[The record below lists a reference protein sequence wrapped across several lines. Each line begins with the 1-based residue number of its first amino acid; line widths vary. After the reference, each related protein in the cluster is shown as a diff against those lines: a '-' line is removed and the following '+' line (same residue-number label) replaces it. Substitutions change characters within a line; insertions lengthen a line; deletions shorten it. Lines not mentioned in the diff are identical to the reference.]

1 MMKRVLSLLLALALC
16 FSLLPAAAFA
26 EDAGAEEELQT
37 NGNPNAAVQA
47 AQALLDALPDEATA
61 NNAEE
66 LSAQLAAIDEAL
78 AALTEEQL
86 AALNTA
92 RYVALC
98 EALTG
103 LTAVQYQ
110 IFVKTLTGKNITL
123 DVDSTDTVL
132 SVKQKIYEKEGIPTD
147 QQRLIFAGKQLED
160 TKTLGEYNIQKEATI
175 HLVLRLPHTDHPIC
189 GDPACEDA
197 SHAVP
202 EGSSWTDVS
211 SLTKITNAGY
221 YYLTADVTLDQTWTP
236 ADGTVLDLNGYSIT
250 MQQEGDAIKV
260 TGSFTLT
267 DCKDG
272 KTEYGK
278 ITHKTGV
285 NGRGVNVSEGS
296 TFTMYG
302 GSITGNTMT
311 DDGGGIWAGNKA
323 VITMYGGEISGNKTS
338 GDGGGVY
345 LGINA
350 TLEMSGSASITEN
363 VTTESS
369 GGGVYANLGK
379 ITMSDKSAISNNTAS
394 DSNGGGVFLSG
405 YKCTLT
411 VSDNAKIA
419 ENKAGSLGA
428 GVYMYGDE
436 AQFTMDGGS
445 IYGNEF
451 TKTGDRS
458 GGGVY
463 IGEGMF
469 TMNSGSIYNNK
480 APTNGGGV
488 CSNGMFNMNGG
499 NIYGNTA
506 TNGGGVYIYG
516 STKSFTMNGGNI
528 YGNTA
533 TKNGGGV
540 YISNGTFTMT
550 KGTIGAVTLNR
561 VNYDGNSAKNGGGVY
576 INDGTFTMGTGESQT
591 PNIYSNTASGQG
603 GGVYVRSGQGTHFQ
617 IFNSVQVWN
626 NGNSDVYL
634 NDDQTIQIIGKL
646 VGDKTIGV
654 TPSSLPTTNP
664 ITFADGKGYT
674 LTDDDAAPFFVNNHY
689 GDNMYSI
696 QLEGNHL
703 KLYLGQPH
711 KHTVCVGTGETGC
724 THGDQSFSALT
735 YGYNNAFAGNV
746 LIYNGNIVTSSS
758 GLYAIYSNAGNLY
771 LTDDITIDGTI
782 VIATDVTLCLN
793 GHSITSTANGD
804 VIKIENGATLTLCD
818 CRGGDATA
826 EYGKITHDRS
836 AQGRGVHVPAGAT
849 FTMYSGEISD
859 NILTSDLEGAGIF
872 TAGTTTICGN
882 AKITNNY
889 ANAPRGYGGGIC
901 TTGSL
906 TLGGNAE
913 ITNNYVKD
921 SNGGGGIFAAQGSK
935 LYISGNVK
943 VSENM
948 NADGSCNLYLNH
960 NDYSSAPITV
970 TGELADTA
978 RIGVTMEESQ
988 RPTDTNPSVSI
999 AKATTAGWIKK
1010 GNFVS
1015 DYDFYQMDVATL
1027 SNEQL
1032 AQLRLHDHMW
1042 GVRVSSSAANILE
1055 RYCTAFTNC
1064 PSIGGTLTLTA
1075 NDSAF
1080 DGEPYDDARWSTDSW
1095 MGTVVPQNT
1104 PITYEEKAG
1113 KNTFTQ
1119 LTGAPTKAGEYRASI
1134 TVDGKTATKEFKI
1147 SRATL
1152 TLNGMD
1158 FSVEVPNNPTYD
1170 GQPKTVAKAEFKSDS
1185 KKQWFGEITVKYRDK
1200 DGKEVTGPINAGTYK
1215 VILDIAAGDGYAAE
1229 SDIDGGWT
1237 FTIQKADPLS
1247 FASQAVSITFGDRID
1262 NELTNLSGAAV
1273 TYTSSNP
1280 AVASFTGGSLVING
1294 TGETTI
1300 TATCAETD
1308 NYNAGSASYTLSVSK
1323 RAIHITGAAVA
1334 DKYYDGT
1341 KTAAVTS
1348 VTFADST
1355 NTVLSVP
1362 DTNYTA
1368 AAEFPGADAGDQAVD
1383 VTVTVTLAEDFAKK
1397 YALTGGSTW
1406 TAKAKINKMPVHIAS
1421 VTGIADKDYDGNNE
1435 ASIYD
1440 VSLRD
1445 INDVPVSGLG
1455 RTISAHF
1462 PDADADDAKVDIT
1475 VTVALSTEAAKNYE
1489 LTNSPYTVPNAAKIN
1504 KIDPALPADLT
1515 GWQGNALST
1524 VTLPSGWTW
1533 NSGDTV
1539 MNETGDKTFSAA
1551 YAGDTNHKAGS
1562 WSLFVK
1568 VQSKNRVNLTVTMP
1582 DGGWTYG
1589 GTAVNP
1595 SFTEPTG
1602 ATTTIQYT
1610 GTANDGTTY
1619 GPSSDKPTNAGNYI
1633 VTVTCE
1639 TLNTIYTGTAN
1650 FTIAKKP
1657 IDLDVTLDCGEGF
1670 VYDGMAKEPGVTV
1683 KFKGTAADLP
1693 ANEYRV
1699 TYSNNINSSNDKS
1712 DGVVAIASTRTGNYT
1727 FGAGYYHFNIAPRE
1741 LTMDARVTDK
1751 TYDGTTDATV
1761 NPGTLSGIVGSDDV
1775 SVAKISVSGTFDNAF
1790 VGTGKSVTFPPF
1802 TLTGDQA
1809 GNYTLKQPTVTGNI
1823 IAANQTP
1830 TITGAASVPR
1840 GGKTLDLRELVSG
1853 VEANGA
1859 VRFEISAGGDYAT
1872 LSGHT
1877 LTTTDKTGDV
1887 TITVTI
1893 AAVDLNSDGKPEYNA
1908 YSRTDAITVS
1918 VTRKPD
1924 SAVAA
1929 APAGIAD
1936 LVFNGGAQTLIT
1948 AGTAEGGTLQYK
1960 LGENGAYSAKLP
1972 TATDAG
1978 DYTVYY
1984 KVVGDA
1990 DHEDSAERSLTVTI
2004 RKAAV
2009 TITVLDKRAYTDS
2022 AAPDL
2027 SAPVL
2032 GTDYTVEG
2040 LLGGDTLRT
2049 GPTLT
2054 YDPAVPDM
2062 RKAGTAAKI
2071 VASNADAGENYQFT
2085 YVSGTLTLISRANP
2099 VGPAEPSVNPGEP
2112 DNGSITVSP
2121 KNPAKGSTV
2130 IITVEPDEG
2139 YELDEITVTDKDGNA
2154 LKLTDKGDGK
2164 YSFTMPSGKVDID
2177 ATFKKLVETSPFA
2190 DVSTVAYYYEA
2201 VKWAAENNITGGI
2214 GNGLFGPELTCS
2226 RGQIVT
2232 FLWRAAGSPEPTALS
2247 TFTDVAADAYY
2258 AKAVAW
2264 AVENGVTTGTGDGKF
2279 SPDAPCTRGQAVTFL
2294 WRALGQLAGDT
2305 ASFSDVPADSYF
2317 AQAVAWAAQSG
2328 VTTGTGN
2335 GRFSP
2340 DALCT
2345 RAQIVTFLFRA
2356 YRK

>member
-1 MMKRVLSLLLALALC
+1 MKRVLSLLLALALC

-26 EDAGAEEELQT
+26 KDAGAAEEIQT
-37 NGNPNAAVQA
+37 DGNP
-47 AQALLDALPDEATA
+47 
-61 NNAEE
+61 NAEE

-110 IFVKTLTGKNITL
+110 IFVRTLTGKTITL
-123 DVDSTDTVL
+123 NVNSADTVL
-132 SVKQKIYEKEGIPTD
+132 SVKQQIYEKEGILTN

-160 TKTLGEYNIQKEATI
+160 TKTLEDYNIQKEATI

-189 GDPACEDA
+189 GA
-197 SHAVP
+197 SCTHNGTDNPV
-202 EGSSWTDVS
+202 SWTAIS
-211 SLTKITNAGY
+211 SGEDLLAATSQGY

-260 TGSFTLT
+260 TSSFTLT
-267 DCKDG
+267 DCKGG

-285 NGRGVNVSEGS
+285 NGRGVNVSEGN

-302 GSITGNTMT
+302 GSIYGNTAT
-311 DDGGGIWAGNKA
+311 GDGGGIWADRKA
-323 VITMYGGEISGNKTS
+323 VITMYGGEISGNKTT
-338 GDGGGVY
+338 GEGGGVY
-345 LGINA
+345 LYNA

-369 GGGVYANLGK
+369 GGGVCAVMGK
-379 ITMSDKSAISNNTAS
+379 IKMSGNSSISNNTAS
-394 DSNGGGVFLSG
+394 DNSGGGVFLSS

-411 VSDNAKIA
+411 MSDEAEIA
-419 ENKAGSLGA
+419 NNKAKANAA
-428 GVYMYGDE
+428 GVYMYGNE

-451 TKTGDRS
+451 TATGNCS

-463 IGEGMF
+463 VGEGTF
-469 TMNSGSIYNNK
+469 TMNSGSIYNNT
-480 APTNGGGV
+480 ATESGGGGV

-516 STKSFTMNGGNI
+516 STKSFTMNNGNI

-533 TKNGGGV
+533 TQNGGGV
-540 YISNGTFTMT
+540 YISNGTFIMT
-550 KGTIGAVTLNR
+550 GGTIGSEMTDQGNTAASGAGVYLL
-561 VNYDGNSAKNGGGVY
+561 DGTFRMGQSDTPGAAKIINNKLKDSSGKGGGVFDMY
-576 INDGTFTMGTGESQT
+576 GTFEIAGNVSVEGNRFSDKNDAN
-591 PNIYSNTASGQG
+591 NIYIPGGETIKITGSLTAGQK
-603 GGVYVRSGQGTHFQ
+603 Q
-617 IFNSVQVWN
+617 IGITLESMP
-626 NGNSDVYL
+626 
-634 NDDQTIQIIGKL
+634 T
-646 VGDKTIGV
+646 
-654 TPSSLPTTNP
+654 SSPV
-664 ITFADGKGYT
+664 TFADGKSYT
-674 LTDDDAAPFFVNNHY
+674 PTEDDAATFFV
-689 GDNMYSI
+689 DNYSSDKYSV

-711 KHTVCVGTGETGC
+711 KHTVCVGTDCTDSTHTDLSFSTLTCETGVAGEKQLRC
-724 THGDQSFSALT
+724 GD
-735 YGYNNAFAGNV
+735 
-746 LIYNGNIVTSSS
+746 GNIATKS
-758 GLYAIYSNAGNLY
+758 GGYYTISDHFAKYMYLSDNLD
-771 LTDDITIDGTI
+771 LDAPILISTDL
-782 VIATDVTLCLN
+782 TLCLN
-793 GHSITSTANGD
+793 GHNITSTANGD
-804 VIKIENGATLTLCD
+804 VIEVAADKTLTLCD
-818 CRGGDATA
+818 CRGGDETA
-826 EYGKITHDRS
+826 EYGKITHATGRI
-836 AQGRGVHVPAGAT
+836 GRGVTLVSGGTLNMYSGQITGNYVNTDGLCSGVYVPNGAT
-849 FTMYSGEISD
+849 FSVAGNARVTNN
-859 NILTSDLEGAGIF
+859 NILNQKVPTGLANVYLQTGA
-872 TAGTTTICGN
+872 A
-882 AKITNNY
+882 
-889 ANAPRGYGGGIC
+889 
-901 TTGSL
+901 
-906 TLGGNAE
+906 
-913 ITNNYVKD
+913 
-921 SNGGGGIFAAQGSK
+921 
-935 LYISGNVK
+935 VK
-943 VSENM
+943 VIGKLG
-948 NADGSCNLYLNH
+948 AD
-960 NDYSSAPITV
+960 AV
-970 TGELADTA
+970 
-978 RIGVTMEESQ
+978 IGVTTETV
-988 RPTDTNPSVSI
+988 PTSDANPVTIATAADNWISAGSFTTDNAVLYKVTVSDDG
-999 AKATTAGWIKK
+999 TTA
-1010 GNFVS
+1010 
-1015 DYDFYQMDVATL
+1015 M
-1027 SNEQL
+1027 L
-1032 AQLRLHDHMW
+1032 AIHDHRW
-1042 GVRVSSSAANILE
+1042 GVKNGSESNVLVE
-1055 RYCTAFTNC
+1055 YCTLGTCQAT
-1064 PSIGGTLTLTA
+1064 GGTLTLNAVDRQPLGSSFPYASLTPA
-1075 NDSAF
+1075 NGWTSGTPAISYERKQSDGTYNAIT
-1080 DGEPYDDARWSTDSW
+1080 GEPTAWGDYRAKIA
-1095 MGTVVPQNT
+1095 MGNAVATKAFTV
-1104 PITYEEKAG
+1104 
-1113 KNTFTQ
+1113 
-1119 LTGAPTKAGEYRASI
+1119 TGDHLNSGDFKFEAPTNLVYDTQPKEA
-1134 TVDGKTATKEFKI
+1134 TVSATKTGVG
-1147 SRATL
+1147 A
-1152 TLNGMD
+1152 
-1158 FSVEVPNNPTYD
+1158 
-1170 GQPKTVAKAEFKSDS
+1170 
-1185 KKQWFGEITVKYRDK
+1185 ITVKYYDENGLIT
-1200 DGKEVTGPINAGTYK
+1200 DVNGNPVTSVTNAGTYTVK
-1215 VILDIAAGDGYAAE
+1215 IAVTA
-1229 SDIDGGWT
+1229 SDAYYGETDLYDSSWT

-1247 FASQAVSITFGDRID
+1247 FASQAVSITFGDTID

-1294 TGETTI
+1294 TGDTTI

-1308 NYNAGSASYTLSVSK
+1308 NYNAGSASYALSVSK

-1397 YALTGGSTW
+1397 YELTGGSTW

-1489 LTNSPYTVPNAAKIN
+1489 LINSPYTVPNAAKIN
-1504 KIDPALPADLT
+1504 KIVPICPIGLT

-1539 MNETGDKTFSAA
+1539 MNETGDKTFSSA

-1602 ATTTIQYT
+1602 ATTTIRYE
-1610 GTANDGTTY
+1610 GTANDGTAY
-1619 GPSSDKPTNAGNYI
+1619 GPSSDKPTNAGSYT

-1639 TLNTIYTGTAN
+1639 TTNAIYTGTAG
-1650 FTIAKKP
+1650 FTIAKKS

-1670 VYDGMAKEPGVTV
+1670 VYDGNAKTPGVTV

-1699 TYSNNINSSNDKS
+1699 TYSNNINASNDKS
-1712 DGVVAIASTRTGNYT
+1712 DGVVTVASTGTGNYT

-1840 GGKTLDLRELVSG
+1840 GGKTLDLIGLVSG
-1853 VEANGA
+1853 VKENAK
-1859 VRFEISAGGDYAT
+1859 VHFTISAGSGYAT
-1872 LSGHT
+1872 LSGST

-1893 AAVDLNSDGKPEYNA
+1893 DAVDLNSDGKPEYND
-1908 YSRTDAITVS
+1908 YTGTDAITVS

-1924 SAVAA
+1924 SAVIA
-1929 APAGIAD
+1929 APAGID
-1936 LVFNGGAQTLIT
+1936 GLVYNGGAQTLIT

-1960 LGENGAYSAKLP
+1960 LGENGVYSAKLP

-2071 VASNADAGENYQFT
+2071 VPSDADAGENYQFT

-2099 VGPAEPSVNPGEP
+2099 VGPSEPSVNPGEP
-2112 DNGSITVSP
+2112 DNGSITVDP
-2121 KNPAKGSTV
+2121 KHPAKGSTV

-2177 ATFKKLVETSPFA
+2177 ATFKKLAETSPFD
-2190 DVSTVAYYYEA
+2190 DVSTDAYYYEA
-2201 VKWAAENNITGGI
+2201 VKWAAENSITGGI
-2214 GNGLFGPELTCS
+2214 GNGLFGPELTC
-2226 RGQIVT
+2226 
-2232 FLWRAAGSPEPTALS
+2232 
-2247 TFTDVAADAYY
+2247 
-2258 AKAVAW
+2258 
-2264 AVENGVTTGTGDGKF
+2264 
-2279 SPDAPCTRGQAVTFL
+2279 TRGQAVTFL
-2294 WRALGQLAGDT
+2294 WRALSQLTGDT
-2305 ASFSDVPADSYF
+2305 ASFADVPADSYF

-2328 VTTGTGN
+2328 VTTGVGN
-2335 GRFSP
+2335 NLFAP

>member
-26 EDAGAEEELQT
+26 KDAGAAEEIQT
-37 NGNPNAAVQA
+37 DGNP
-47 AQALLDALPDEATA
+47 
-61 NNAEE
+61 NAEE

-110 IFVKTLTGKNITL
+110 IFVRTLTGKTITL
-123 DVDSTDTVL
+123 NVNSADTVL
-132 SVKQKIYEKEGIPTD
+132 SVKQQIYEKEGILTN

-160 TKTLGEYNIQKEATI
+160 TKTLEDYNIQKEATI

-189 GDPACEDA
+189 GA
-197 SHAVP
+197 SCTHNGTDNPV
-202 EGSSWTDVS
+202 SWTAIS
-211 SLTKITNAGY
+211 SGEDLLAATSQGY

-260 TGSFTLT
+260 TSSFTLT
-267 DCKDG
+267 DCKGG

-285 NGRGVNVSEGS
+285 NGRGVNVSEGN

-302 GSITGNTMT
+302 GSIYGNTAT
-311 DDGGGIWAGNKA
+311 GDGGGIWADRKA
-323 VITMYGGEISGNKTS
+323 VITMYGGEISGNKTT
-338 GDGGGVY
+338 GEGGGVY
-345 LGINA
+345 LYNA

-369 GGGVYANLGK
+369 GGGVCAVMGK
-379 ITMSDKSAISNNTAS
+379 IKMSGNSSISNNTAS
-394 DSNGGGVFLSG
+394 DNSGGGVFLSS

-411 VSDNAKIA
+411 MSDEAEIA
-419 ENKAGSLGA
+419 NNKAKANAA
-428 GVYMYGDE
+428 GVYMYGNE

-451 TKTGDRS
+451 TATGNCS

-463 IGEGMF
+463 VGEGTF
-469 TMNSGSIYNNK
+469 TMNSGSIYNNT
-480 APTNGGGV
+480 ATESGGGV

-516 STKSFTMNGGNI
+516 STKSFTMNNGNI

-533 TKNGGGV
+533 TQNGGGV
-540 YISNGTFTMT
+540 YISNGTFIMT
-550 KGTIGAVTLNR
+550 GGTIGSEMTDQGNTAASGAGVYLL
-561 VNYDGNSAKNGGGVY
+561 DGTFRMGQSDTPGAAKIINNKLKDSSGKGGGVFDMY
-576 INDGTFTMGTGESQT
+576 GTFEIAGNVSVEGNRFSDKNDAN
-591 PNIYSNTASGQG
+591 NIYIPGGETIKITGSLTAGQK
-603 GGVYVRSGQGTHFQ
+603 Q
-617 IFNSVQVWN
+617 IGITLESMP
-626 NGNSDVYL
+626 
-634 NDDQTIQIIGKL
+634 T
-646 VGDKTIGV
+646 
-654 TPSSLPTTNP
+654 SSPV
-664 ITFADGKGYT
+664 TFADGKSYT
-674 LTDDDAAPFFVNNHY
+674 PTEDDAATFFV
-689 GDNMYSI
+689 DNYSSDKYSV

-711 KHTVCVGTGETGC
+711 KHTVCVGTDCTDSTHTDLSFSTLTCETGVAGEKQLRC
-724 THGDQSFSALT
+724 GD
-735 YGYNNAFAGNV
+735 
-746 LIYNGNIVTSSS
+746 GNIATKS
-758 GLYAIYSNAGNLY
+758 GGYYTISDHFAKYMYLSDNLD
-771 LTDDITIDGTI
+771 LDAPILISTDL
-782 VIATDVTLCLN
+782 TLCLN
-793 GHSITSTANGD
+793 GHNITSTANGD
-804 VIKIENGATLTLCD
+804 VIEVAADKTLTLCD
-818 CRGGDATA
+818 CRGGDETA
-826 EYGKITHDRS
+826 EYGKITHATGRI
-836 AQGRGVHVPAGAT
+836 GRGVTLVSGGTLNMYSGQITGNYVNTDGLCSGVYVPNGAT
-849 FTMYSGEISD
+849 FSVAGNARVTNN
-859 NILTSDLEGAGIF
+859 NILNQKVPTGLANVYLQTGA
-872 TAGTTTICGN
+872 A
-882 AKITNNY
+882 
-889 ANAPRGYGGGIC
+889 
-901 TTGSL
+901 
-906 TLGGNAE
+906 
-913 ITNNYVKD
+913 
-921 SNGGGGIFAAQGSK
+921 
-935 LYISGNVK
+935 VK
-943 VSENM
+943 VIGKLG
-948 NADGSCNLYLNH
+948 AD
-960 NDYSSAPITV
+960 AV
-970 TGELADTA
+970 
-978 RIGVTMEESQ
+978 IGVTTETV
-988 RPTDTNPSVSI
+988 PTSDANPVTIATAADNWISAGSFTTDNAVLYKVTVSDDG
-999 AKATTAGWIKK
+999 TTA
-1010 GNFVS
+1010 
-1015 DYDFYQMDVATL
+1015 M
-1027 SNEQL
+1027 L
-1032 AQLRLHDHMW
+1032 AIHDHRW
-1042 GVRVSSSAANILE
+1042 GVKNGSESNVLVE
-1055 RYCTAFTNC
+1055 YCTLGTCQAT
-1064 PSIGGTLTLTA
+1064 GGTLTLNAVDRQPLGSSFPYASLTPA
-1075 NDSAF
+1075 NGWTSGTPAISYERKQSDGTYNAIT
-1080 DGEPYDDARWSTDSW
+1080 GEPTAWGDYRAKIA
-1095 MGTVVPQNT
+1095 MGNAVATKAFTV
-1104 PITYEEKAG
+1104 
-1113 KNTFTQ
+1113 
-1119 LTGAPTKAGEYRASI
+1119 TGDHLNSGDFKFEAPTNLVYDTQPKEA
-1134 TVDGKTATKEFKI
+1134 TVSATKTGVG
-1147 SRATL
+1147 A
-1152 TLNGMD
+1152 
-1158 FSVEVPNNPTYD
+1158 
-1170 GQPKTVAKAEFKSDS
+1170 
-1185 KKQWFGEITVKYRDK
+1185 ITVKYYDENGLIT
-1200 DGKEVTGPINAGTYK
+1200 DVNGNPVTSVTNAGTYTVK
-1215 VILDIAAGDGYAAE
+1215 IAVTA
-1229 SDIDGGWT
+1229 SDAYYGETDLYDSSWT

-1247 FASQAVSITFGDRID
+1247 FASQAVSITFGDTID

-1273 TYTSSNP
+1273 TYASSNP

-1362 DTNYTA
+1362 DTDYTA

-1406 TAKAKINKMPVHIAS
+1406 TAKAKINKMPVHISS

-1610 GTANDGTTY
+1610 GTANDGTAY
-1619 GPSSDKPTNAGNYI
+1619 GSSSDKPTNAGNYI

-1639 TLNTIYTGTAN
+1639 TTNTIYTGTAG
-1650 FTIAKKP
+1650 FTIAKKS

-1670 VYDGMAKEPGVTV
+1670 VYDGNAKTPGVTV

-1699 TYSNNINSSNDKS
+1699 TYSNNINASNDKS
-1712 DGVVAIASTRTGNYT
+1712 DGVVTIASTRTGNYT

-1761 NPGTLSGIVGSDDV
+1761 NPGGPFGVIPGDQVLMAQPSI
-1775 SVAKISVSGTFDNAF
+1775 SGTFDNAF

-1809 GNYTLKQPTVTGNI
+1809 GNYTLTQPTVTGNI

-1887 TITVTI
+1887 TITVKI

-1924 SAVAA
+1924 SAVTA
-1929 APAGIAD
+1929 APAGID
-1936 LVFNGGAQTLIT
+1936 GLVYNGGAQTLIA
-1948 AGTAEGGTLQYK
+1948 AGTATGGELQYK

-2154 LKLTDKGDGK
+2154 LKLTDKGDCK

-2177 ATFKKLVETSPFA
+2177 ASFKKLAETSPFA
-2190 DVSTVAYYYEA
+2190 DVSTDAYYYEA
-2201 VKWAAENNITGGI
+2201 VKWAAENSITGGI

-2294 WRALGQLAGDT
+2294 WRALGQLTGDT
-2305 ASFSDVPADSYF
+2305 ASFADVPADSYF

-2328 VTTGTGN
+2328 VTTGVGN
-2335 GRFSP
+2335 NLFAP

>member
-1 MMKRVLSLLLALALC
+1 MKRVLSLLLALALC

-26 EDAGAEEELQT
+26 EDAGAAEEIQT
-37 NGNPNAAVQA
+37 DGNP
-47 AQALLDALPDEATA
+47 
-61 NNAEE
+61 NAEE

-110 IFVKTLTGKNITL
+110 IFVRTLTGKTITL
-123 DVDSTDTVL
+123 NVNSADTVL
-132 SVKQKIYEKEGIPTD
+132 SVKQQIYEKEGILTN
-147 QQRLIFAGKQLED
+147 QQRLIFAGKQLEN
-160 TKTLGEYNIQKEATI
+160 TKTLEDYNIQKEATI

-189 GDPACEDA
+189 GA
-197 SHAVP
+197 SCTHNGTDNPV
-202 EGSSWTDVS
+202 SWTAIS
-211 SLTKITNAGY
+211 SGEDLLAATSQGY

-267 DCKDG
+267 DCKGG

-285 NGRGVNVSEGS
+285 NGRGVNVSEGN

-302 GSITGNTMT
+302 GSIYGNTAT
-311 DDGGGIWAGNKA
+311 GDGGGIWADRKA
-323 VITMYGGEISGNKTS
+323 VITMYGGEISGNKTTG

-363 VTTESS
+363 TTTDGSGGGVCAVMGKIKMSGNSSISKNTASDSS
-369 GGGVYANLGK
+369 GGGVFLTGAYSTL
-379 ITMSDKSAISNNTAS
+379 TMSD
-394 DSNGGGVFLSG
+394 
-405 YKCTLT
+405 
-411 VSDNAKIA
+411 NAEIA
-419 ENKAGSLGA
+419 NNKAKANAA
-428 GVYMYGDE
+428 GVYMLSE
-436 AQFTMDGGS
+436 ESEFTMDGGS
-445 IYGNEF
+445 IHGNQITSEN
-451 TKTGDRS
+451 GS

-463 IGEGMF
+463 VNGTF
-469 TMNSGSIYNNK
+469 NMNDGSIYNNT
-480 APTNGGGV
+480 ATESGGGV
-488 CSNGMFNMNGG
+488 SLNGMFTMKGG

-506 TNGGGVYIYG
+506 TNGAGVYIYG
-516 STKSFTMNGGNI
+516 STKSFTMNNGNI

-533 TKNGGGV
+533 ASGAGVYLLDGTFRMGQSDTPGAAKIINNKLKDSSGKGGGV
-540 YISNGTFTMT
+540 FDMYGTFEIVGNVSVEGNKFSDT
-550 KGTIGAVTLNR
+550 ND
-561 VNYDGNSAKNGGGVY
+561 VN
-576 INDGTFTMGTGESQT
+576 
-591 PNIYSNTASGQG
+591 NIYIPG
-603 GGVYVRSGQGTHFQ
+603 GE
-617 IFNSVQVWN
+617 
-626 NGNSDVYL
+626 
-634 NDDQTIQIIGKL
+634 TIKITGKL
-646 VGDKTIGV
+646 TTAQKGIGV
-654 TPSSLPTTNP
+654 TLEKMPTTGP
-664 ITFADGKGYT
+664 VTFADGKSYT
-674 LTDDDAAPFFVNNHY
+674 PTEDDAAAFFV
-689 GDNMYSI
+689 DNYSSDKYSV

-711 KHTVCVGTGETGC
+711 KHKVCVGTDCTDSTHTDLSFSTLTCETGVAGEKQLRC
-724 THGDQSFSALT
+724 GD
-735 YGYNNAFAGNV
+735 
-746 LIYNGNIVTSSS
+746 GNIATKS
-758 GLYAIYSNAGNLY
+758 GGYYTISDHFAKYMYLSDNLN
-771 LTDDITIDGTI
+771 LDAPILISTDL
-782 VIATDVTLCLN
+782 TLCLN
-793 GHSITSTANGD
+793 GHSITSTASD
-804 VIKIENGATLTLCD
+804 SVIEIAADKTLTLCD
-818 CRGGDATA
+818 CRDGDTTKP
-826 EYGKITHDRS
+826 YGKITHATGRI
-836 AQGRGVHVPAGAT
+836 GRGVTLVSGGTLNMYSGQITGNYVNADGLCSGVYVPHGAT
-849 FTMYSGEISD
+849 FSV
-859 NILTSDLEGAGIF
+859 A
-872 TAGTTTICGN
+872 GN
-882 AKITNNY
+882 ARVTNN
-889 ANAPRGYGGGIC
+889 NISNQKV
-901 TTGSL
+901 TTGL
-906 TLGGNAE
+906 ANVYLQTG
-913 ITNNYVKD
+913 
-921 SNGGGGIFAAQGSK
+921 AA
-935 LYISGNVK
+935 VK
-943 VSENM
+943 VIGKLGTD
-948 NADGSCNLYLNH
+948 A
-960 NDYSSAPITV
+960 V
-970 TGELADTA
+970 
-978 RIGVTMEESQ
+978 IGVTTETV
-988 RPTDTNPSVSI
+988 PTSDANPVTIATAADNWISAGSFTTDNEGLYKVTVSNDG
-999 AKATTAGWIKK
+999 KTA
-1010 GNFVS
+1010 
-1015 DYDFYQMDVATL
+1015 M
-1027 SNEQL
+1027 L
-1032 AQLRLHDHMW
+1032 AIHDHRW
-1042 GVRVSSSAANILE
+1042 GVRVKSTTETNVLE
-1055 RYCTAFTNC
+1055 EYCQFGTCQAT
-1064 PSIGGTLTLTA
+1064 GGTLTLNAVDRQPLGSSFPYASLTPA
-1075 NDSAF
+1075 NGWTSGTPAISYERKQSDGTYNAIT
-1080 DGEPYDDARWSTDSW
+1080 GEPTAWGDYRAKIA
-1095 MGTVVPQNT
+1095 MGNAVATKAFTV
-1104 PITYEEKAG
+1104 
-1113 KNTFTQ
+1113 
-1119 LTGAPTKAGEYRASI
+1119 TGDHLNSGDFKFEAPTNLVYDTQPKEA
-1134 TVDGKTATKEFKI
+1134 TVSATKTGVG
-1147 SRATL
+1147 A
-1152 TLNGMD
+1152 
-1158 FSVEVPNNPTYD
+1158 
-1170 GQPKTVAKAEFKSDS
+1170 
-1185 KKQWFGEITVKYRDK
+1185 ITVKYYDENGLIT
-1200 DGKEVTGPINAGTYK
+1200 DVNGNPVTSVTNAGTYTVK
-1215 VILDIAAGDGYAAE
+1215 IAVTA
-1229 SDIDGGWT
+1229 SDAYYGETDLYDSSWT

-1247 FASQAVSITFGDRID
+1247 FASQAVSITFGDTID

-1294 TGETTI
+1294 TGDTTI

-1397 YALTGGSTW
+1397 YELTGGSTW

-1489 LTNSPYTVPNAAKIN
+1489 LINSPYTVPNAAKIN
-1504 KIDPALPADLT
+1504 KIVPICPIGLT

-1539 MNETGDKTFSAA
+1539 MNETGDKTFSSA

-1602 ATTTIQYT
+1602 ATTTIRYE
-1610 GTANDGTTY
+1610 GTANDGTAY
-1619 GPSSDKPTNAGNYI
+1619 GPSSDKPTNAGSYT

-1639 TLNTIYTGTAN
+1639 TTNAIYTGTAG
-1650 FTIAKKP
+1650 FTIAKKS

-1670 VYDGMAKEPGVTV
+1670 VYDGNAKTPGVTV

-1699 TYSNNINSSNDKS
+1699 TYSNNINASNDKS
-1712 DGVVAIASTRTGNYT
+1712 DGVVTVASTGTGNYT

-1840 GGKTLDLRELVSG
+1840 GGKTLDLIGLVSG
-1853 VEANGA
+1853 VKENAK
-1859 VRFEISAGGDYAT
+1859 VHFTISAGSGYAT
-1872 LSGHT
+1872 LSGST

-1893 AAVDLNSDGKPEYNA
+1893 DAVDLNSDGKPEYND
-1908 YSRTDAITVS
+1908 YTGTDAITVS

-1924 SAVAA
+1924 SAVIA
-1929 APAGIAD
+1929 APAGID
-1936 LVFNGGAQTLIT
+1936 GLVYNGGAQTLIT

-1960 LGENGAYSAKLP
+1960 LGENGVYSAKLP

-1990 DHEDSAERSLTVTI
+1990 DHEASAEQSLTVTI

-2071 VASNADAGENYQFT
+2071 VASDADAGENYQFA

-2099 VGPAEPSVNPGEP
+2099 VGPSEPSVNPGEP
-2112 DNGSITVSP
+2112 DNGSVTVSP

-2139 YELDEITVTDKDGNA
+2139 YALDEITVTDKDGNA

-2177 ATFKKLVETSPFA
+2177 ATFKKLAETSPFA
-2190 DVSTVAYYYEA
+2190 DVSTDAYYYEA

-2294 WRALGQLAGDT
+2294 WRALGQLAGDK

-2328 VTTGTGN
+2328 ITTGTGN

>member
-26 EDAGAEEELQT
+26 EDAGAAEEIQT

-47 AQALLDALPDEATA
+47 ALALLDALPDEATA
-61 NNAEE
+61 DNAEE
-66 LSAQLAAIDEAL
+66 LSAQLAAIDEALAALTEEQL

-110 IFVKTLTGKNITL
+110 IFVRTLTGKTITL
-123 DVDSTDTVL
+123 NVNSADTVL

-147 QQRLIFAGKQLED
+147 QQRLIFAGKQLEH

-175 HLVLRLPHTDHPIC
+175 HLVLRLSHTDHPIC

-267 DCKDG
+267 DCKGG

-285 NGRGVNVSEGS
+285 NGRGVDVKPATTGGAA
-296 TFTMYG
+296 TF
-302 GSITGNTMT
+302 
-311 DDGGGIWAGNKA
+311 
-323 VITMYGGEISGNKTS
+323 TMYGGEISGNTALSSTS
-338 GDGGGVY
+338 GVTHGGGVRVNDYRSTFQMLGGIITNNQAPNGGGGVFIDGGKFELSGNAVISKNTAKNGSGGGVYMYGSSVSGALNEFIMSGNATIAENTATAITATNGKGGGVYMNSAPTFTMNGGSICKNTATGDGGGVY
-345 LGINA
+345 AFSG
-350 TLEMSGSASITEN
+350 TLNMSG
-363 VTTESS
+363 
-369 GGGVYANLGK
+369 
-379 ITMSDKSAISNNTAS
+379 TAQ
-394 DSNGGGVFLSG
+394 
-405 YKCTLT
+405 
-411 VSDNAKIA
+411 IA
-419 ENKAGSLGA
+419 ENTAAG
-428 GVYMYGDE
+428 D
-436 AQFTMDGGS
+436 
-445 IYGNEF
+445 
-451 TKTGDRS
+451 

-463 IGEGMF
+463 IG
-469 TMNSGSIYNNK
+469 SGGTFRMGQSGTSGAAKIIRNELK
-480 APTNGGGV
+480 DSTNGKGGGV
-488 CSNGMFNMNGG
+488 F
-499 NIYGNTA
+499 
-506 TNGGGVYIYG
+506 V
-516 STKSFTMNGGNI
+516 
-528 YGNTA
+528 
-533 TKNGGGV
+533 
-540 YISNGTFTMT
+540 NGTFE
-550 KGTIGAVTLNR
+550 IA
-561 VNYDGNSAKNGGGVY
+561 GNVS
-576 INDGTFTMGTGESQT
+576 INDNYFSDMYSVQN
-591 PNIYSNTASGQG
+591 PANNIYIPGGETIKITGSLTAGQK
-603 GGVYVRSGQGTHFQ
+603 Q
-617 IFNSVQVWN
+617 I
-626 NGNSDVYL
+626 GITL
-634 NDDQTIQIIGKL
+634 ER
-646 VGDKTIGV
+646 
-654 TPSSLPTTNP
+654 LPQASP
-664 ITFADGKGYT
+664 VTFADGKSYT
-674 LTDDDAAPFFVNNHY
+674 PTEDDAAAFFV
-689 GDNMYSI
+689 DNYSSDKYSV
-696 QLEGNHL
+696 QLEGNHF

-735 YGYNNAFAGNV
+735 YGYNDAFAGNV
-746 LIYNGNIVTSSS
+746 LSYNGNIVTSSS

-793 GHSITSTANGD
+793 GHNITSTANGD
-804 VIKIENGATLTLCD
+804 VIEVAADKTLTLCD

-826 EYGKITHDRS
+826 EYGKITHATGRI
-836 AQGRGVHVPAGAT
+836 GRGVTLVSGSTLNMYSGQITGNYVNADDLCSGVYVPHGAT
-849 FTMYSGEISD
+849 FSV
-859 NILTSDLEGAGIF
+859 A
-872 TAGTTTICGN
+872 GN
-882 AKITNNY
+882 ARVTNN
-889 ANAPRGYGGGIC
+889 NISNQKV
-901 TTGSL
+901 TTGL
-906 TLGGNAE
+906 ANVYLQTGAE
-913 ITNNYVKD
+913 IK
-921 SNGGGGIFAAQGSK
+921 
-935 LYISGNVK
+935 
-943 VSENM
+943 
-948 NADGSCNLYLNH
+948 
-960 NDYSSAPITV
+960 V
-970 TGELADTA
+970 TGKLGADA
-978 RIGVTMEESQ
+978 VIGVTTEAV
-988 RPTDTNPSVSI
+988 PTGDANPVTI
-999 AKATTAGWIKK
+999 ATAATDNWISADSFTTDNAVLYKVA
-1010 GNFVS
+1010 VS
-1015 DYDFYQMDVATL
+1015 DDGKTV
-1027 SNEQL
+1027 QL
-1032 AQLRLHDHMW
+1032 AIHDHRW
-1042 GVRVSSSAANILE
+1042 GVRVKSTTETNILE
-1055 RYCTAFTNC
+1055 EYCQLGTCQAT
-1064 PSIGGTLTLTA
+1064 GGTLTLTA

-1247 FASQAVSITFGDRID
+1247 FASQAVSITFGDTID

-1610 GTANDGTTY
+1610 GTANDGTAY
-1619 GPSSDKPTNAGNYI
+1619 GLSSDKPTNAGSYT

-1639 TLNTIYTGTAN
+1639 TTNTIYTGTAG
-1650 FTIAKKP
+1650 FTIAKKS

-1699 TYSNNINSSNDKS
+1699 TYSNNINASNDKS
-1712 DGVVAIASTRTGNYT
+1712 DGVVTIASTRTGNYT
-1727 FGAGYYHFNIAPRE
+1727 FGAGYYHFNIAPRK

-1761 NPGTLSGIVGSDDV
+1761 NPGGPFGVIPGDQVLMAQPSI
-1775 SVAKISVSGTFDNAF
+1775 SGTFDNAF

-1840 GGKTLDLRELVSG
+1840 GGKTLDLLELVSG

-1893 AAVDLNSDGKPEYNA
+1893 DAVDLNSDGKPEYNA

-2040 LLGGDTLRT
+2040 LLGGDTLLT

-2099 VGPAEPSVNPGEP
+2099 VGPAEPSVNPGAP
-2112 DNGSITVSP
+2112 DNGSIAVSP

-2139 YELDEITVTDKDGNA
+2139 YALDEITVTDKDGNS

-2190 DVSTVAYYYEA
+2190 DVSTDAYYYEA

-2214 GNGLFGPELTCS
+2214 GNGLFGPDLTCT

-2247 TFTDVAADAYY
+2247 TFTDVVADAYY

-2264 AVENGVTTGTGDGKF
+2264 AVENGVTNGTSATTF
-2279 SPDAPCTRGQAVTFL
+2279 SPDDSCTRGQAVTFL